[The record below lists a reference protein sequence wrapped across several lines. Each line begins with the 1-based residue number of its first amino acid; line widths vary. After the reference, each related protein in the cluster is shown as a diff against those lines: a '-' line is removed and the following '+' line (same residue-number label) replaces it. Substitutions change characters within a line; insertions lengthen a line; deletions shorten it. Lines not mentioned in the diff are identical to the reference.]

1 MKHNYT
7 LLLFILFFSL
17 GYSQMKVT
25 GIVVD
30 ENNKPIENIYVI
42 IKNSDKVSI
51 EGDLTNIEG
60 VFTLNTT
67 IKNVKL
73 QIVQF
78 NEIYYEK
85 DLELNANIDLGKIII
100 DNSKV
105 LQEIVVIGKK
115 TNIKKE
121 LGKFVVDN
129 ISTSQFSK
137 GKSSY
142 EVLNYVPILNSS
154 EKGISIFNKGEATIF
169 INGKPVGE
177 NDIALNMIKSIPAS
191 NIKKV
196 EIIANPD
203 SKYEA
208 NNKNGIINIILKNNE
223 NEGVK
228 GSISASTNQSY
239 YNSQYGSGFL
249 SYSKKKVN
257 ITSGVNID
265 NTKNFSRFSYLYNNI
280 PANQQT
286 QIQSNTIDK
295 SKNYSYFIN
304 SDFKINEKNNI
315 GLQLGYRLNDKK
327 SNTEA
332 NNIFKN
338 IDSENINST
347 SLNNITKQSPNNNS
361 FRANLNYTHQLDSLG
376 SNIYI
381 DNTQVIRNNNF
392 DNNFDFINSNSPNE
406 KFKQIQDEKF
416 NVNAS
421 KIDITKIINED
432 NKLFFGGNF
441 IYSDI
446 KNDFFHGNFE
456 GLGYV
461 SDPLQTN
468 NYTYTDKTLAGY
480 INYEKIFNEKWE
492 GKIGFRLENFEGKGR
507 TITNDD
513 ITKIKNTYLFPS
525 FSLLFMPN
533 ENNEISLDASS
544 YILRPYYTQLNP
556 FVRYNSSN
564 SYTINNPNLLPTLS
578 YELTLGYSFKNRYFL
593 NVSYIYDKNL
603 FNDFDIVLP
612 SNLIQRTTANYG
624 NGNDINLNFTYTNN
638 FFNKNLNFT
647 AIFNYKYQD
656 SYGFY
661 NDFDMSFQN
670 NSYSFRLKNQ
680 INLSKEKDFNMSLIY
695 GYNSSINAVFGNL
708 NNLHS
713 LVLDFTKTYKNFNF
727 SLSAYDLLRPNLNIT
742 ENKATYSFLKNIE
755 YFRNIK
761 FSLRYNFGNKKIKKI
776 EDKSSEINNRLL

>member
-1 MKHNYT
+1 MKYTYT
-7 LLLFILFFSL
+7 LLLFILFYSFS
-17 GYSQMKVT
+17 YSQMKIT

-51 EGDLTNIEG
+51 GGDLTNIEG
-60 VFTLNTT
+60 IFTLYTT

-85 DLELNANIDLGKIII
+85 KLELNANIDLGKIKIN
-100 DNSKV
+100 NSEV
-105 LQEIVVIGKK
+105 LQEIVITAKK

-137 GKSSY
+137 GKNSY
-142 EVLNYVPILNSS
+142 EVLNFIPILNSS
-154 EKGISIFNKGEATIF
+154 EKGISILNKGEATIF
-169 INGKPVGE
+169 INGKSVGE
-177 NDIALNMIKSIPAS
+177 NDVALNMIKSIPAS

-208 NNKNGIINIILKNNE
+208 SNKNGIINIILKNNE
-223 NEGVK
+223 NEGIK
-228 GSISASTNQSY
+228 GSISASSNQSY
-239 YNSQYGSGFL
+239 FNSQYGSGFL
-249 SYSKKKVN
+249 SYSKKKLN
-257 ITSGVNID
+257 ITSGINID
-265 NTKNFSRFSYLYNNI
+265 NTKNFSRFNYLYNNI
-280 PANQQT
+280 PSNQQT
-286 QIQSNTIDK
+286 KIQSHTIDK
-295 SKNYSYFIN
+295 NKNHSYFIN
-304 SDFKINEKNNI
+304 SEYKLNEKNNI
-315 GLQLGYRLNDKK
+315 GLQLSYRINEKK
-327 SNTEA
+327 SNTKTD
-332 NNIFKN
+332 NIFKN
-338 IDSENINST
+338 IDSDITNST
-347 SLNNITKQSPNNNS
+347 VLNNITIQSPNNKS
-361 FRANLNYTHQLDSLG
+361 FRVNLNYTHQLDSLG
-376 SNIYI
+376 STIYI
-381 DNTQVIRNNNF
+381 DNTQIIRNNNF
-392 DNNFDFINSNSPNE
+392 NNNFDFINSNLNE
-406 KFKQIQDEKF
+406 KFRQIQDEKF
-416 NVNAS
+416 NINAS
-421 KIDITKIINED
+421 KIDVTKVINED

-441 IYSDI
+441 IYSYI
-446 KNDFFHGNFE
+446 KNNFFHGNFD
-456 GLGYV
+456 GV
-461 SDPLQTN
+461 SFISDPLQTN
-468 NYTYTDKTLAGY
+468 NYAYTDKTLAGY
-480 INYEKIFNEKWE
+480 VNYEKIFNEKWE
-492 GKIGFRLENFEGKGR
+492 GKIGFRLENFEGKGS
-507 TITNDD
+507 TITNNN
-513 ITKIKNTYLFPS
+513 ITRIKNTYLFPS
-525 FSLLFMPN
+525 LSLLFMPN

-556 FVRYNSSN
+556 FIRYNSSN

-578 YELTLGYSFKNRYFL
+578 YELALGYSFKNRYFL
-593 NVSYIYDKNL
+593 NISYVYDKNL
-603 FNDFDIVLP
+603 FNDFDLVLP
-612 SNLIQRTTANYG
+612 NNFIQKTTANYG
-624 NGNDINLNFTYTNN
+624 NGNDLNLNFTYTNN

-647 AIFNYKYQD
+647 AIFNYKYQN

-695 GYNSSINAVFGNL
+695 GYNSSINTVFGSL

-727 SLSAYDLLRPNLNIT
+727 SLSAYDLLRPNLNIV
-742 ENKATYSFLKNIE
+742 ENKTLYNFFKNIE

>member
-1 MKHNYT
+1 MKHTFT
-7 LLLFILFFSL
+7 LLLFILLYSF

-30 ENNKPIENIYVI
+30 ENNKPIENMNVI
-42 IKNSDKVSI
+42 IKNSENVSI
-51 EGDLTNIEG
+51 EGDLTNIDG
-60 VFTLNTT
+60 IFTLNTT

-85 DLELNANIDLGKIII
+85 DLELNANIDLGKITI

-105 LQEIVVIGKK
+105 LQEVVVTRKK

-196 EIIANPD
+196 EIITNPD

-223 NEGVK
+223 NEGIK
-228 GSISASTNQSY
+228 GSISTSSNQSY
-239 YNSQYGSGFL
+239 FNSQYGSGFL
-249 SYSKKKVN
+249 SYSKKKLN
-257 ITSGVNID
+257 ITSGLNYD
-265 NTKNFSRFSYLYNNI
+265 NTKNFSRFNYLYNNI

-286 QIQSNTIDK
+286 QIKSNTIDK
-295 SKNYSYFIN
+295 NKNYSYFIN

-315 GLQLGYRLNDKK
+315 GLQLGYRFNNKK
-327 SNTEA
+327 SNAET

-338 IDSENINST
+338 IDTDIIDST
-347 SLNNITKQSPNNNS
+347 SLNNITKQFPNNNS

-381 DNTQVIRNNNF
+381 DNTQIIRNNKF

-406 KFKQIQDEKF
+406 KFKQVQDEKF
-416 NVNAS
+416 KINAS
-421 KIDITKIINED
+421 KIDITKIINDD

-446 KNDFFHGNFE
+446 KNDFFHGNFD

-468 NYTYTDKTLAGY
+468 NFTYTDKTLAGY

-492 GKIGFRLENFEGKGR
+492 GKIGLRLENFEGKGS
-507 TITNDD
+507 TITNND
-513 ITKIKNTYLFPS
+513 ITRIKNTYLFPS
-525 FSLLFMPN
+525 FSLLFLPN
-533 ENNEISLDASS
+533 DNNQISADISS
-544 YILRPYYTQLNP
+544 SISRPYYTQLNP
-556 FVRYNSSN
+556 FRRFNSSN
-564 SYTINNPNLLPTLS
+564 AYTINNPNLLPTLS
-578 YELTLGYSFKNRYFL
+578 YEYVLSYSYKFKYFF
-593 NVSYIYDKNL
+593 NITYSHDKNL

-612 SNLIQRTTANYG
+612 NNFIQTTTANYG
-624 NGNDINLNFTYTNN
+624 SSNDLFLSFIYVKYFFKNNWNMSATFNYNYNNTKGIYDNFDLSFSNTSYN
-638 FFNKNLNFT
+638 FF
-647 AIFNYKYQD
+647 I
-656 SYGFY
+656 
-661 NDFDMSFQN
+661 
-670 NSYSFRLKNQ
+670 KNQ
-680 INLSKEKDFNMSLIY
+680 INLSKKKDFNIQFVY
-695 GYNSSINAVFGNL
+695 GYYSSNKSVIGNL
-708 NNLHS
+708 NYLHS
-713 LVLDFTKTYKNFNF
+713 FSVELNKTYKDFNF
-727 SLSAYDLLRPNLNIT
+727 SLSAYDLLRDNLRLT
-742 ENKATYSFLKNIE
+742 ENKATYSFDKHID

-761 FSLRYNFGNKKIKKI
+761 FSLRYNFGNKKVKKI
-776 EDKSSEINNRLL
+776 EDKTSEINNRL

>member
-1 MKHNYT
+1 MKRTYT
-7 LLLFILFFSL
+7 FLLFILFFSF
-17 GYSQMKVT
+17 GYSQIKVT

-85 DLELNANIDLGKIII
+85 DLELNANIDLGKITI

-105 LQEIVVIGKK
+105 LQEVVVTEKK
-115 TNIKKE
+115 TKLKKE
-121 LGKFVVDN
+121 LGKFIIDN

-137 GKSSY
+137 GKSSF

-223 NEGVK
+223 NEGIK
-228 GSISASTNQSY
+228 GSISTSTNQSY

-327 SNTEA
+327 SNSET

-338 IDSENINST
+338 IDSDIIDST
-347 SLNNITKQSPNNNS
+347 SLNNITKQSPNNSS

-406 KFKQIQDEKF
+406 KFKQVQDEKF

-421 KIDITKIINED
+421 KIDVTKVINED

-446 KNDFFHGNFE
+446 KNDFFHGTFD
-456 GLGYV
+456 GLDYV

-468 NYTYTDKTLAGY
+468 NYTYTDKTVAGY
-480 INYEKIFNEKWE
+480 VNYEKIFNEKWE
-492 GKIGFRLENFEGKGR
+492 GKIGIRLENFEGKGR
-507 TITNDD
+507 TITNNN
-513 ITKIKNTYLFPS
+513 ITRIKNTYLFPS
-525 FSLLFMPN
+525 LSLLFIPN

-564 SYTINNPNLLPTLS
+564 SFTINNPNLLPTLS
-578 YELTLGYSFKNRYFL
+578 YEFTLGYSFKNKYFL

-624 NGNDINLNFTYTNN
+624 NGNELNINLIYTNS
-638 FFNKNLNFT
+638 FFNKNWYFST
-647 AIFNYKYQD
+647 SFDYIYRD
-656 SYGFY
+656 SKGLY
-661 NDFDMSFQN
+661 NDFDMSFSN
-670 NSYSFRLKNQ
+670 NFYLLKFKNQ
-680 INLSKEKDFNMSLIY
+680 INLSKKKDFNLGIIY
-695 GYNSSINAVFGNL
+695 GIRSSNKSVAGKL
-708 NNLHS
+708 NNFQTLNI
-713 LVLDFTKTYKNFNF
+713 DFTKTYKDFNF
-727 SLSAYDLLRPNLNIT
+727 IFEASNL
-742 ENKATYSFLKNIE
+742 TYSKLTIE
-755 YFRNIK
+755 DSKADYNFHKTTDYFKTFSIK
-761 FSLRYNFGNKKIKKI
+761 IQYNFGNKKIKKI

>member
-1 MKHNYT
+1 MKRTYT
-7 LLLFILFFSL
+7 FLLFILFFSF
-17 GYSQMKVT
+17 GYSQIKVT

-327 SNTEA
+327 SNT
-332 NNIFKN
+332 
-338 IDSENINST
+338 
-347 SLNNITKQSPNNNS
+347 
-361 FRANLNYTHQLDSLG
+361 
-376 SNIYI
+376 
-381 DNTQVIRNNNF
+381 
-392 DNNFDFINSNSPNE
+392 
-406 KFKQIQDEKF
+406 
-416 NVNAS
+416 
-421 KIDITKIINED
+421 
-432 NKLFFGGNF
+432 
-441 IYSDI
+441 
-446 KNDFFHGNFE
+446 
-456 GLGYV
+456 
-461 SDPLQTN
+461 
-468 NYTYTDKTLAGY
+468 
-480 INYEKIFNEKWE
+480 
-492 GKIGFRLENFEGKGR
+492 
-507 TITNDD
+507 
-513 ITKIKNTYLFPS
+513 
-525 FSLLFMPN
+525 
-533 ENNEISLDASS
+533 
-544 YILRPYYTQLNP
+544 
-556 FVRYNSSN
+556 
-564 SYTINNPNLLPTLS
+564 
-578 YELTLGYSFKNRYFL
+578 
-593 NVSYIYDKNL
+593 
-603 FNDFDIVLP
+603 
-612 SNLIQRTTANYG
+612 
-624 NGNDINLNFTYTNN
+624 
-638 FFNKNLNFT
+638 
-647 AIFNYKYQD
+647 
-656 SYGFY
+656 
-661 NDFDMSFQN
+661 
-670 NSYSFRLKNQ
+670 
-680 INLSKEKDFNMSLIY
+680 
-695 GYNSSINAVFGNL
+695 
-708 NNLHS
+708 
-713 LVLDFTKTYKNFNF
+713 
-727 SLSAYDLLRPNLNIT
+727 
-742 ENKATYSFLKNIE
+742 
-755 YFRNIK
+755 
-761 FSLRYNFGNKKIKKI
+761 
-776 EDKSSEINNRLL
+776 